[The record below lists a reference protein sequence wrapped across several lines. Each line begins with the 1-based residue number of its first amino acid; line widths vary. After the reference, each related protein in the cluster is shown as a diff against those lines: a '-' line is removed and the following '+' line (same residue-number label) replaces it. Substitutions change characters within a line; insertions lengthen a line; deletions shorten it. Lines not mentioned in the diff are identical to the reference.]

1 MTQMER
7 GQAATLRGLEILRGL
22 GCDVRI
28 LQMEGAKDPDEYVI
42 KYGTGRFNLLID
54 NAISLVEFKVK
65 VLKNK
70 FDLENT
76 NDKIK
81 FLQEIAKVLFM
92 VDSQIELEIY
102 IDKISKDYSI
112 SKEAIYSEINK
123 IKYSDSENNKES
135 EVKVKPRIIKKESTV
150 DETTKR
156 KENLVIYLLLNYDK
170 EAADKIRNNLVED
183 DFKFEINKNIINK
196 IYELIDNKKSLS
208 NILDYFEDE
217 DTINNLTSLM
227 ADDYE
232 ITDVNKCIDEI
243 VNSYNKDRLI
253 NRRNEILQ
261 LIESDKLTKDEMANI
276 ENELNNIIIKLAKI
290 K

>member
-1 MTQMER
+1 MEH

-42 KYGTGRFNLLID
+42 KYGTGRFNLLVD
-54 NAISLVEFKVK
+54 NAISLVDFKVK

-81 FLQEIAKVLFM
+81 FLQEIAKILFI
-92 VDSQIELEIY
+92 VDSQIELEIH

-123 IKYSDSENNKES
+123 IKYNNSENTKEN
-135 EVKVKPRIIKKESTV
+135 EVKVKPRVIKKESNI

-156 KENLVIYLLLNYDK
+156 KENLVIYVLLNYDK
-170 EAADKIRNNLVED
+170 ESVEKIRNNLVED
-183 DFKFEINKNIINK
+183 DFKIEINKKILNK
-196 IYELIDNKKSLS
+196 IYELIDNKKSLL

-217 DTINNLTSLM
+217 DIINSLTSLM

-232 ITDVNKCIDEI
+232 ITDINKCIEDI

-261 LIESDKLTKDEMANI
+261 LIDNDKLTKDEKATLVV
-276 ENELNNIIIKLAKI
+276 ELKNVIDELAEIK
-290 K
+290 